1 MNRSPCEESLLDT
14 KRHAP
19 SGPHR
24 RRRLMIP
31 PMTARLRA
39 LRLLRLSLLFSL
51 ALAGCSFSGSQEG
64 DEYLIQVGERQVTV
78 SDFNKALEI
87 AKAAYPHN
95 IMQNPE
101 DYRQAQIRLLNQM
114 TEELVLLER
123 ARELSIDVS
132 DEEVEKAV
140 AAIKADYPDEEAF
153 EQTLLEY
160 AVSYVEWKKGLRTR
174 LLMEKLVEIELKD
187 QVVITPDEITRYY
200 RENYGN
206 DSMAPGINE
215 NSEGFNE
222 MIVNHLR
229 HNKTEKVYRTWIEQI
244 QKRYTI
250 KINQKEWEKILSS

>member
-1 MNRSPCEESLLDT
+1 MKSYGCEEFV
-14 KRHAP
+14 
-19 SGPHR
+19 
-24 RRRLMIP
+24 
-31 PMTARLRA
+31 
-39 LRLLRLSLLFSL
+39 LSESHNETCGSPRNCRS
-51 ALAGCSFSGSQEG
+51 ALASGSLRSTACSWLLHMLLPLLLAACSFSDSGAK
-64 DEYLIQVGERQVTV
+64 DEILIQVGERQVTV
-78 SDFNKALEI
+78 SEFNKALEI
-87 AKAAYPHN
+87 AKTAYPHN

-123 ARELSIDVS
+123 ARELDIDVT
-132 DEEVEKAV
+132 DEEVEQAV
-140 AAIKADYPDEEAF
+140 AEVKADYPDEQAF

-160 AVSYVEWKKGLRTR
+160 AVSFSEWKNGLRTR
-174 LLMEKLVEIELKD
+174 LLMEKLVDIELKD
-187 QVVITPDEITRYY
+187 QIVITPDEITRYY

-206 DSMAPGINE
+206 DSIVPGIDE